1 MTQNDDR
8 AIRNLIE
15 TWVKAGNNLNVILPL
30 MDEDVVFLGAGRQ
43 PMRGRAAFAAASQ
56 GMQNENMRFEAS
68 SEIIEL
74 HVNGDWAYCWTQLNV
89 TMMPEGRPPILRA
102 GPTLTMLRRQTDGTW
117 AIYRDAN
124 MLAVVN
130 DPQN

>member
-1 MTQNDDR
+1 MTNDES
-8 AIRNLIE
+8 AIRTLIE
-15 TWVKAGNNLNVILPL
+15 TWANAGNNLDVILPL
-30 MDEDVVFLGAGRQ
+30 MDEDVVFLQAGR
-43 PMRGRAAFAAASQ
+43 PAMRGRAAFSAASQ
-56 GMQNENMRFEAS
+56 GMQAQNMRFEAN

-89 TMMPEGRPPILRA
+89 TMMPEGRPPIHRA
-102 GPTLTMLRRQTDGTW
+102 GPVLTVLRRQSDGAW

-130 DPQN
+130 DAQN

>member
-1 MTQNDDR
+1 MTTNDVH

-15 TWVKAGNNLNVILPL
+15 AWVNAGNNLDVILPL
-30 MDEDVVFLGAGRQ
+30 MDEDVVFLGAGRP

-56 GMQNENMRFEAS
+56 GMQNNMRFEAS

-74 HVNGDWAYCWTQLNV
+74 HVNGDWAYCWTQLHV
-89 TMMPEGRPPILRA
+89 TMMPEDQPAIHRA
-102 GPTLTMLRRQTDGTW
+102 GPTLTVLRRQSHGDW

-124 MLAVVN
+124 MLAVVSGA
-130 DPQN
+130 

>member
-102 GPTLTMLRRQTDGTW
+102 GPTLTVLRRQTDGTW